1 MAQKDIEGCH
11 VTWWRMHVILRWL
24 KVRTIQFLFN
34 FCSKYWSRVK
44 ILRWL
49 TFFSSKILRWL
60 KIRIIFAS
68 NSISL
73 RILSHLR
80 IFELKKVSQ
89 LRILTRDQYFEQKLK
104 RNWMVRTLSHLKIT
118 CIPHHVTWHPSM
130 SFWAISKYLPYHAL
144 CSGLPNQ
151 INQFSGHFTLN
162 FRWNKPYLNLKG
174 NYGGRLK
181 IWPHQMRLIFW

>member
-1 MAQKDIEGCH
+1 MDMFHIGFRFWRFLTEYGRYFEMAQKDIEGCH
-11 VTWWRMHVILRWL
+11 VTFWHMHVILRWL

-73 RILSHLR
+73 R
-80 IFELKKVSQ
+80 
-89 LRILTRDQYFEQKLK
+89 
-104 RNWMVRTLSHLKIT
+104 TLSHLKIT
-118 CIPHHVTWHPSM
+118 CIYHHVTWHPSM
-130 SFWAISKYLPYHAL
+130 SFWAISKYLPYI
-144 CSGLPNQ
+144 SGYSHIDELGHPYSIAGVSIEQ
-151 INQFSGHFTLN
+151 FQKGSIGINRTVPF
-162 FRWNKPYLNLKG
+162 
-174 NYGGRLK
+174 
-181 IWPHQMRLIFW
+181 